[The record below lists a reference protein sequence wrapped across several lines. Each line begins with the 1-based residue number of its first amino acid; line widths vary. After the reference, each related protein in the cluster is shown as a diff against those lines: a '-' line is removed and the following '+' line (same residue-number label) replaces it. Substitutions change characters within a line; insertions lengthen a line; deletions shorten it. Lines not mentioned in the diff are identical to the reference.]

1 MDTFGEEGILQ
12 FALFM
17 SLCFCVAKA
26 IQGIWERFLCA
37 NNCNYNS

>member
-26 IQGIWERFLCA
+26 IQGI
-37 NNCNYNS
+37 